1 MKRLAFILAA
11 VALAGCS
18 SVQICREGGHD
29 MCCVRTSGWKLF
41 NCIPFVS
48 GNPEGW
54 CCRFFS
60 DTVKV
65 ETNIALLD
73 KTIRDGDYGSVREPM
88 LPLLLKRVVCHTS
101 AELIP
106 REPSEQ

>member
-73 KTIRDGDYGSVREPM
+73 KTIRDGDRT
-88 LPLLLKRVVCHTS
+88 TS
-101 AELIP
+101 RCCRSSSSASSATP
-106 REPSEQ
+106 APN